1 MGVGFRATI
10 FFATFFFLGW
20 GEVESELRSKRA
32 DVLVCCSPDATFP
45 CCSPDATLPTP
56 VEACGFNFL
65 GEVLEGDSFDGVF
78 VIVRIEETTV
88 ESISSYVYAVPSPSS
103 FVLPNQTTILVLK
116 ETTAVASIPSKG

>member
-32 DVLVCCSPDATFP
+32 DVLVCCSPDATF
-45 CCSPDATLPTP
+45 PTP